1 MTKHD
6 NPFLNDP
13 LEDKAV
19 IFGPKDGKLLSIRGG
34 TITLKVTSAI
44 SNDQLGVYE
53 ISLEPGVVG
62 AQLHFHRYTDETL
75 LINEGTLTVSHGQS
89 KVEAITGSV
98 IYVPRF
104 TPHGFANNS
113 DRPVTLT
120 LIFNPAQ
127 QREGFFFG
135 LERILNADAINT
147 EEFLALYTRYD
158 SFPVDV
164 SNMLPTRRA

>member
-1 MTKHD
+1 M
-6 NPFLNDP
+6 NPFLEDKI
-13 LEDKAV
+13 EDKAV
-19 IFGPKDGKLLSIRGG
+19 VFEPKQGKVLQIKGG
-34 TITLKVTSAI
+34 SITLKVTSSI

-62 AQLHFHRYTDETL
+62 AQLHFHRFMDETF
-75 LINEGTLTVSHGQS
+75 IVNEGSLTVSHGRTE
-89 KVEAITGSV
+89 VEARAGSV

-104 TPHGFANNS
+104 TPHGFANRS

-135 LERILNADAINT
+135 LERIMNAEPVNS
-147 EEFLALYTRYD
+147 EELLALNRKYD
-158 SFPVDV
+158 TFPVDAAKLIPP
-164 SNMLPTRRA
+164 S